1 MATHPVRSLARRRSV
16 AAASG
21 LAALALVLSACGDN
35 GDADDAVA
43 DATSAVESVAT
54 EATSAVGSVAA
65 EATSAVDDA
74 TGDDDGDGNGN
85 GDAGRDD
92 HADDHQDADRAYLD
106 EVRDNGVEVRDDA
119 DFLVRGHAAC
129 RDLEDGVSYD
139 QILQQYDD
147 AHPDAADNE
156 GQVVVQAAVTA
167 FCPDYQPAL
176 NN

>member
-1 MATHPVRSLARRRSV
+1 MATHPVRSIARRRSV

-74 TGDDDGDGNGN
+74 TSDDDG
-85 GDAGRDD
+85 DD

-106 EVRDNGVEVRDDA
+106 EVRDNGVEVHDDA

-139 QILQQYDD
+139 EILQRYND

>member
-1 MATHPVRSLARRRSV
+1 MATNHVRNFTRRRSV

-21 LAALALVLSACGDN
+21 LAALALVLGACGDN
-35 GDADDAVA
+35 GETEDAVD

-65 EATSAVDDA
+65 EATSAVGDA
-74 TGDDDGDGNGN
+74 TDD
-85 GDAGRDD
+85 DAGRDD
-92 HADDHQDADRAYLD
+92 HSDDHSDDHPDADRAFLD
-106 EVRDNGVEVRDDA
+106 EVRGNGVEVRDDVDYIA
-119 DFLVRGHAAC
+119 RGHDAC

-139 QILQQYDD
+139 EILQRYYDT
-147 AHPDAADNE
+147 HPDAADDE
-156 GQVVVQAAVTA
+156 GQIVVQAAVTA

>member
-1 MATHPVRSLARRRSV
+1 M
-16 AAASG
+16 
-21 LAALALVLSACGDN
+21 
-35 GDADDAVA
+35 
-43 DATSAVESVAT
+43 
-54 EATSAVGSVAA
+54 
-65 EATSAVDDA
+65 
-74 TGDDDGDGNGN
+74 
-85 GDAGRDD
+85 
-92 HADDHQDADRAYLD
+92 
-106 EVRDNGVEVRDDA
+106 EVRDDA